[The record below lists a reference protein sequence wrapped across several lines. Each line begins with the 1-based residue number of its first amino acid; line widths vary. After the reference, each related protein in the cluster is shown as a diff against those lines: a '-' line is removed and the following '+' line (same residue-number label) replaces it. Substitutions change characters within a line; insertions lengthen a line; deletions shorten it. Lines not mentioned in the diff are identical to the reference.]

1 MGIYNPFALHGK
13 TILVTGASS
22 GIGKATAIE
31 CSKLGAKVV
40 VVGRNEDRL
49 KETFK
54 NLEGEGHLWF
64 TADLASEDEI
74 KGLVDN
80 VPELQGVVLAAGVG
94 DTTPFQFV
102 KKDKLERIFNINF
115 YAPVLLAKTLIK
127 KKRVLNDASLVFISS
142 IDGPVTTH
150 IGNSIYSSTK
160 GALSAMVKGMAV
172 DLASKKI
179 RVNAVLPGMTE
190 TPLIHRGNITEE
202 QMELDKQLYPLKRY
216 GTADEIAHAC
226 IFFLSDACKF
236 ATGANL
242 VVDGGFTLL

>member
-31 CSKLGAKVV
+31 CSRLGAKIVAV
-40 VVGRNEDRL
+40 ARNEERL
-49 KETFK
+49 KLTI
-54 NLEGEGHLWF
+54 NSLDGDGHQFFSL
-64 TADLASEDEI
+64 DLTSENDVKELIENMPEI
-74 KGLVDN
+74 
-80 VPELQGVVLAAGVG
+80 QGAVFAAGIG
-94 DTTPFQFV
+94 DTTPFLFIKQE
-102 KKDKLERIFNINF
+102 KIDRIFKINF
-115 YAPVLLAKTLIK
+115 YAPVLLAKVLIK
-127 KKRVLNDASLVFISS
+127 KKRIQNDSSLVFISS

-160 GALSAMVKGMAV
+160 GAISAMVKGMAV

-190 TPLIHRGNITEE
+190 TPLIHRGDITEE
-202 QMELDKQLYPLKRY
+202 QMEKDKQLYPLKRY

-236 ATGANL
+236 ATGSNL
-242 VVDGGFTLL
+242 IVDGGFTLL